1 MHKNKGTKAIQQNVV
16 HIIYGSLC
24 PTGDFGNRTNWEHCF
39 NICVTQNKRN
49 PGKNVNNKIEK

>member
-1 MHKNKGTKAIQQNVV
+1 MHNNKGTKAIQQNVV

-49 PGKNVNNKIEK
+49 PGKNVNNKI